1 MNYTKIFA
9 LATGALLWMSSCS
22 SSSDLDKLPE
32 AAVRTQQAISETVSK
47 LEGHDGYWRLTYYP
61 DTKRAYGG
69 LLDVCPVQG
78 RSCHGALRALDDLYE
93 LNLFGEEH
101 SICRRWP
108 SIRAVMSFITS
119 SPLPS
124 TSVMRVVVTSSSS

>member
-9 LATGALLWMSSCS
+9 LATGTLLWMSSCT
-22 SSSDLDKLPE
+22 SSSDLDKLPD
-32 AAVRTQQAISETVSK
+32 AAVRTQEAISETVSK

-69 LLDVCPVQG
+69 YSMYVQFKDG
-78 RSCHGALRALDDLYE
+78 RVTALSELSTTATNSTYSVKNIDMPTLALT
-93 LNLFGEEH
+93 
-101 SICRRWP
+101 RV
-108 SIRAVMSFITS
+108 AMSSTTS

-124 TSVMRVVVTSSSS
+124 TSVMHVVVTSSSS